1 MQTIG
6 YEICQSARK
15 IYQYLNYLFE
25 PFEITPEQWII
36 IKALLREDK
45 LSQKELSLRVNKD
58 QNTTKAIVDKLVKKG
73 FIKREDNPQDKRAF
87 ILSLTSKAI
96 SLAPKL
102 KELDAQMI
110 STLTSEIQSQ
120 ELENFLSTLKKLK
133 NNISL

>member
-1 MQTIG
+1 MQTLG
-6 YEICQSARK
+6 YEICLTARK
-15 IYQYLNYLFE
+15 IYQHLNALFE
-25 PFEITPEQWII
+25 PLDITPEQWII

>member
-1 MQTIG
+1 MRFVRVQERFTNTSI
-6 YEICQSARK
+6 IFLSLLRSL
-15 IYQYLNYLFE
+15 LNSGLLS
-25 PFEITPEQWII
+25 
-36 IKALLREDK
+36 KLLLREDK

>member
-73 FIKREDNPQDKRAF
+73 
-87 ILSLTSKAI
+87 L
-96 SLAPKL
+96 
-102 KELDAQMI
+102 
-110 STLTSEIQSQ
+110 
-120 ELENFLSTLKKLK
+120 
-133 NNISL
+133 